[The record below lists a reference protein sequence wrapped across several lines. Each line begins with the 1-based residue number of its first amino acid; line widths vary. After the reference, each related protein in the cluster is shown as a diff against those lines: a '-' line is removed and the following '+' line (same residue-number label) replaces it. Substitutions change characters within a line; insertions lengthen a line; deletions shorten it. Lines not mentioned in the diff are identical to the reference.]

1 MIPVFLFCVLAFL
14 LSALF
19 IWVFSSAGIKSW
31 LDPASPSPASSMEPT
46 DGPMVRRL
54 FKSPALRRDG
64 TTASTSST
72 ASSSTVDFYGSQVD
86 NQTVINYSYTDRP
99 SKLLLWDIYYFFY
112 YIWALPYI
120 ILPWKPFDS
129 GHLSELAPTRG
140 NLWCIFIHVI
150 LAVLQLVMIICL
162 PPVALILPLWTTLAI
177 VAVFVG
183 VNKGLCTLI
192 NGEEVLFYSDP
203 EYAAPDQKKF
213 AHEQWI
219 FLNGVACGEHWMKS
233 CLNRLALTF
242 GRPIIGVHNRTDGVI
257 LDVIECLIQRNLGYA
272 TNDVRLCY
280 RIIKDKLYNP
290 QYSKIVFILHS
301 QGGIEGGLVLDW
313 LLQELPQNLLSKLEV
328 YTFGNA
334 ANHFNNPYRTVGSQC
349 KAEEKPL
356 EASLDVVAR
365 DGEKQAPESD
375 STGAEKSNGRVVDP
389 DQSPRNRI
397 RRPPTPKSSPPPPI
411 RTSTSGLAPNGGAH
425 AHAAA
430 AHGLARQET
439 AHQSPATQSER
450 AIGHIEHY
458 AHTTDFVALWGVLH
472 FATSATADRSMPRF
486 IGRLFSRTDGRGGH
500 QFVQHYLDGMFPLAK
515 DPATGKLI
523 GCREVGNEF
532 MESEIVV
539 GTSGDAGANER
550 EAFASSYLGCS
561 DDDSDGEGEKG
572 KRSGAAAA
580 AAREVL
586 MHNGESPIALRRRL
600 GLPTE
605 KVKVKELSRLWKY
618 RNGRSPVE
626 KPPLLGTGM
635 NGFVRNATL

>member
-1 MIPVFLFCVLAFL
+1 MVSIL
-14 LSALF
+14 LSCVIPPLLLSVLF
-19 IWVFSSAGIKSW
+19 IWASPRPPSSAS
-31 LDPASPSPASSMEPT
+31 AMEPT
-46 DGPMVRRL
+46 DAPMLRRL
-54 FKSPALRRDG
+54 FRSPALRRDN
-64 TTASTSST
+64 TWASTSST
-72 ASSSTVDFYGSQVD
+72 GSSSTVDFYGSQVD
-86 NQTVINYSYTDRP
+86 NPTVINYSYTDRP
-99 SKLLLWDIYYFFY
+99 SRLLLWDVYYFFY

-120 ILPWKPFDS
+120 ILPLKPLDS

-140 NLWCIFIHVI
+140 NMWCIFIHVI
-150 LAVLQLVMIICL
+150 LAILQLAMIVLL
-162 PPVALILPLWTTLAI
+162 PPVALVLPLWATLAI
-177 VAVFVG
+177 VAVFVA

-192 NGEEVLFYSDP
+192 NADQVLFHSDP
-203 EYAAPDQKKF
+203 EYAAPNQDKF

-219 FLNGVACGEHWMKS
+219 FLNGVACGDHWMKS

-257 LDVIECLIQRNLGYA
+257 LDVIECLVQRNLGYA
-272 TNDVRLCY
+272 TNDVRVCY
-280 RIIKDKLYNP
+280 RIIKEKLYNP

-301 QGGIEGGLVLDW
+301 QGGIEGGMVLDW

-334 ANHFNNPYRTVGSQC
+334 ANHFNNPYRTVASQC
-349 KAEEKPL
+349 QAEEKPL
-356 EASLDVVAR
+356 QASLDVVAR
-365 DGEKQAPESD
+365 AGNESTPGLDGLAMD
-375 STGAEKSNGRVVDP
+375 H
-389 DQSPRNRI
+389 DQTPRTRT
-397 RRPPTPKSSPPPPI
+397 RRPPTPRSSPPPI
-411 RTSTSGLAPNGGAH
+411 RTSTSGLARNAVASPH
-425 AHAAA
+425 A
-430 AHGLARQET
+430 LASQET
-439 AHQSPATQSER
+439 SHQNPATQSER

-486 IGRLFSRTDGRGGH
+486 IGRLFSRTDARGGH
-500 QFVQHYLDGMFPLAK
+500 QFVQHYLDGMFPLAR
-515 DPATGKLI
+515 DPVTGKFL

-539 GTSGDAGANER
+539 GRAGDAGANER

-561 DDDSDGEGEKG
+561 DDDSDGDGDRP
-572 KRSGAAAA
+572 KRSGAKGRSVAAG
-580 AAREVL
+580 EVL
-586 MHNGESPIALRRRL
+586 MHNGESPLALRKRL

-626 KPPLLGTGM
+626 KPPFLGTGM

>member
-1 MIPVFLFCVLAFL
+1 MISIFSFCVVSVV
-14 LSALF
+14 LSALA
-19 IWVFSSAGIKSW
+19 IWAFPFAGIKTW
-31 LDPASPSPASSMEPT
+31 LDPTSPSPVSSMEPT
-46 DGPMVRRL
+46 DRRMVRRL
-54 FKSPALRRDG
+54 FKSPALRRD
-64 TTASTSST
+64 ATSAST
-72 ASSSTVDFYGSQVD
+72 ASSASSSSVDFYGSQVD
-86 NQTVINYSYTDRP
+86 NPTVINYSYTDRP
-99 SKLLLWDIYYFFY
+99 SRLLLWDVYYFFY

-129 GHLSELAPTRG
+129 GDLSELAPTRG
-140 NLWCIFIHVI
+140 NLWCVFIHVV
-150 LAVLQLVMIICL
+150 LAILQLVMIICL
-162 PPVALILPLWTTLAI
+162 PPVALILPLWMTLAV

-192 NGEEVLFYSDP
+192 NAKEILFYSDP
-203 EYAAPDQKKF
+203 KYAAPDQKKF

-242 GRPIIGVHNRTDGVI
+242 GRPIIGVHNRTDGVVF
-257 LDVIECLIQRNLGYA
+257 DVIECLIQRNLGYA
-272 TNDVRLCY
+272 TNDVRVCY
-280 RIIKDKLYNP
+280 RIVKEKLYNP

-356 EASLDVVAR
+356 EASLDVVAGA
-365 DGEKQAPESD
+365 GENQAPKSD
-375 STGAEKSNGRVVDP
+375 RIGADKASGQAVDP
-389 DQSPRNRI
+389 DKSPRNRT
-397 RRPPTPKSSPPPPI
+397 RRPPTPKASPPPVI
-411 RTSTSGLAPNGGAH
+411 RTSTSGLAQNGG

-430 AHGLARQET
+430 AHGLAKQET
-439 AHQSPATQSER
+439 SHQDPATQSER

-500 QFVQHYLDGMFPLAK
+500 QFIQHYLDGMFPLAK
-515 DPATGKLI
+515 DPATGRLI
-523 GCREVGNEF
+523 GCLEVGNEF

-539 GTSGDAGANER
+539 GKSGDAGANER

-561 DDDSDGEGEKG
+561 DDDSDGEDGKG
-572 KRSGAAAA
+572 KKSGAAAVA
-580 AAREVL
+580 AGEVL

-626 KPPLLGTGM
+626 KPPILGTGM

>member
-1 MIPVFLFCVLAFL
+1 MISILLFCVLSIF
-14 LSALF
+14 LSALC
-19 IWVFSSAGIKSW
+19 IWAFPFAGIKSW
-31 LDPASPSPASSMEPT
+31 LDPTSPSPASSMEPT
-46 DGPMVRRL
+46 DAPMLRRL
-54 FKSPALRRDG
+54 IKSPALRRDE
-64 TTASTSST
+64 TSASASSV

-86 NQTVINYSYTDRP
+86 NQTVINYSYTDKP
-99 SKLLLWDIYYFFY
+99 SRLLLWDVYYFFY
-112 YIWALPYI
+112 YIWALPYV

-129 GHLSELAPTRG
+129 GDLSELAPTRQ
-140 NLWCIFIHVI
+140 NLWCVFIHVV

-162 PPVALILPLWTTLAI
+162 PPVALILPLWTTLGV

-192 NGEEVLFYSDP
+192 NAKEVLFYSDP
-203 EYAAPDQKKF
+203 EYAVPDQKKF

-242 GRPIIGVHNRTDGVI
+242 GRPIIGVHNRTDGVVF
-257 LDVIECLIQRNLGYA
+257 DVIECLIQRNLGYA
-272 TNDVRLCY
+272 TNDVRVCY
-280 RIIKDKLYNP
+280 RIIKEKLYNP
-290 QYSKIVFILHS
+290 QYSKIVFVLHS

-334 ANHFNNPYRTVGSQC
+334 ANHFNNPYRTVASQS

-356 EASLDVVAR
+356 EASLDVVAG
-365 DGEKQAPESD
+365 DGEKSAQAAD
-375 STGAEKSNGRVVDP
+375 GLGAEKANGRAVDP
-389 DQSPRNRI
+389 DQSPRNRM
-397 RRPPTPKSSPPPPI
+397 RRPPTPRSSPPPPI
-411 RTSTSGLAPNGGAH
+411 RTSTSGLSPNGGATV
-425 AHAAA
+425 AS
-430 AHGLARQET
+430 HGLAKQET
-439 AHQSPATQSER
+439 SHASPATQSER

-500 QFVQHYLDGMFPLAK
+500 QFIQHYLDGMFPLAK
-515 DPATGKLI
+515 DAVTGKLV

-532 MESEIVV
+532 MESEIII
-539 GTSGDAGANER
+539 GKSGDAGACER

-561 DDDSDGEGEKG
+561 DDDSDGEEEQRG
-572 KRSGAAAA
+572 KKSGTAAVAS
-580 AAREVL
+580 REVL

>member
-1 MIPVFLFCVLAFL
+1 MVSIFLFCVLFFL
-14 LSALF
+14 LSVGF
-19 IWVFSSAGIKSW
+19 VWVFHFDGIKSW
-31 LDPASPSPASSMEPT
+31 LDPASPPPASSMEPT
-46 DGPMVRRL
+46 DAPMVRRL

-64 TTASTSST
+64 TSASSALS

-86 NQTVINYSYTDRP
+86 NPTVINYSYTDRP
-99 SKLLLWDIYYFFY
+99 SRLLLWDIYYFFY

-129 GHLSELAPTRG
+129 GDLSELAPTRG
-140 NLWCIFIHVI
+140 NLWSVFIHVI
-150 LAVLQLVMIICL
+150 LAILQLVMIICL
-162 PPVALILPLWTTLAI
+162 PPVALILPLWMTLVI
-177 VAVFVG
+177 VAVFVAM
-183 VNKGLCTLI
+183 NMGLCTLI
-192 NGEEVLFYSDP
+192 NSKEVLFHSDD

-257 LDVIECLIQRNLGYA
+257 FDVIECLIQRNLGYA
-272 TNDVRLCY
+272 TNDVRVCY
-280 RIIKDKLYNP
+280 RIIKEKLYNP

-334 ANHFNNPYRTVGSQC
+334 ANHFNNPYRTVASQA

-365 DGEKQAPESD
+365 DGENKAPASD
-375 STGAEKSNGRVVDP
+375 TTGAEKPNGRAMDP
-389 DQSPRNRI
+389 GQSPRNRI
-397 RRPPTPKSSPPPPI
+397 RRPPTPRSSPPPAI
-411 RTSTSGLAPNGGAH
+411 RTSTSGLAPSGGA
-425 AHAAA
+425 AHPAA
-430 AHGLARQET
+430 AHSLARQET
-439 AHQSPATQSER
+439 SHQNPATQSER

-486 IGRLFSRTDGRGGH
+486 IGRLFSRTDARGGH

-515 DPATGKLI
+515 DAVTGKFT
-523 GCREVGNEF
+523 GCLEVGNEF

-539 GTSGDAGANER
+539 GKSGDAGANER

-561 DDDSDGEGEKG
+561 DDDSDGEWDKG
-572 KRSGAAAA
+572 RRSGAAALA
-580 AAREVL
+580 AGEVL

-626 KPPLLGTGM
+626 KPPLLGAGT

>member
-1 MIPVFLFCVLAFL
+1 MDPTAAPMIR
-14 LSALF
+14 
-19 IWVFSSAGIKSW
+19 K
-31 LDPASPSPASSMEPT
+31 
-46 DGPMVRRL
+46 L
-54 FKSPALRRDG
+54 FKSPAFRRDD
-64 TTASTSST
+64 TSASASST

-86 NQTVINYSYTDRP
+86 NPTVINYSYTDKP
-99 SKLLLWDIYYFFY
+99 SRLLLWDVYYFFY

-120 ILPWKPFDS
+120 ILPWRPFDS
-129 GHLSELAPTRG
+129 GDLSELAPTRG
-140 NLWCIFIHVI
+140 NLWCIFIHVV
-150 LAVLQLVMIICL
+150 LAILQLVMIICL

-183 VNKGLCTLI
+183 VNKGLCLLI
-192 NGEEVLFYSDP
+192 NAKEVLFHSDP
-203 EYAAPDQKKF
+203 EYAKPDQKKF

-242 GRPIIGVHNRTDGVI
+242 GRPIIGVHNRTDGVVF
-257 LDVIECLIQRNLGYA
+257 DVIECLIQRNLGYA

-280 RIIKDKLYNP
+280 RIIKEKLYNP

-334 ANHFNNPYRTVGSQC
+334 ANHFNNPYRTVGSQV
-349 KAEEKPL
+349 KAEKRPL

-365 DGEKQAPESD
+365 DGERPASASD
-375 STGAEKSNGRVVDP
+375 SLEAGKANGHAVGSH
-389 DQSPRNRI
+389 QSPRHRS
-397 RRPPTPKSSPPPPI
+397 RRPPTPGSSPPPPI
-411 RTSTSGLAPNGGAH
+411 RTSTSGLAPNGSAGTGDH
-425 AHAAA
+425 RVRS
-430 AHGLARQET
+430 LAKQET
-439 AHQSPATQSER
+439 SHHSPATQSER

-500 QFVQHYLDGMFPLAK
+500 QFIQHYLDGMFPLAK
-515 DPATGKLI
+515 DAVTGQLV
-523 GCREVGNEF
+523 GCKEVGNEF
-532 MESEIVV
+532 MESEIVI
-539 GTSGDAGANER
+539 GKSGDAGANER

-561 DDDSDGEGEKG
+561 DDESDGEEEG
-572 KRSGAAAA
+572 KSKSGAA
-580 AAREVL
+580 EVF

-600 GLPTE
+600 GLATE

-626 KPPLLGTGM
+626 KPPLLGAGL

>member
-1 MIPVFLFCVLAFL
+1 MVPIFLFCVLSFL
-14 LSALF
+14 LPALF
-19 IWVFSSAGIKSW
+19 IWAFPLGGITSW
-31 LDPASPSPASSMEPT
+31 LHPAPPSPASSMEPT
-46 DGPMVRRL
+46 DAPMLRRL
-54 FKSPALRRDG
+54 FKSPALRRDN
-64 TTASTSST
+64 TSASASST

-86 NQTVINYSYTDRP
+86 NPTVINYSYTDRP
-99 SKLLLWDIYYFFY
+99 SRLLLWDVYYFFY

-129 GHLSELAPTRG
+129 GDLSELAPTRG
-140 NLWCIFIHVI
+140 NLWCVFIHVV

-162 PPVALILPLWTTLAI
+162 PPVALLLPLWTTLAI
-177 VAVFVG
+177 VAVFAA

-192 NGEEVLFYSDP
+192 NAKEVLFYSDP
-203 EYAAPDQKKF
+203 QYAAPDQKKF

-257 LDVIECLIQRNLGYA
+257 FDVVECLIQRNLGYA
-272 TNDVRLCY
+272 TNDVRVCY

-290 QYSKIVFILHS
+290 QYSKVVFVLHS

-334 ANHFNNPYRTVGSQC
+334 ANHFNNPYRTVASQSQ
-349 KAEEKPL
+349 AEENPL
-356 EASLDVVAR
+356 EASLDVVAHR
-365 DGEKQAPESD
+365 DETPVPESGK
-375 STGAEKSNGRVVDP
+375 SAAEKTNGQAANP
-389 DQSPRNRI
+389 NQSPRNRS
-397 RRPPTPKSSPPPPI
+397 RRPPTPRSSPPAPI
-411 RTSTSGLAPNGGAH
+411 RTSTSGLAPNGAGAI
-425 AHAAA
+425 AP
-430 AHGLARQET
+430 HGLAKQET
-439 AHQSPATQSER
+439 SHQSPATQSER

-486 IGRLFSRTDGRGGH
+486 IGRLFSRTDARGGH
-500 QFVQHYLDGMFPLAK
+500 QFVQHYMDGMFPLAR
-515 DPATGKLI
+515 DSVTGQFI
-523 GCREVGNEF
+523 GCKEVGNEF

-539 GTSGDAGANER
+539 GRSGDAGANER

-561 DDDSDGEGEKG
+561 DDDSDGEREQGNKS
-572 KRSGAAAA
+572 RTARAVASG
-580 AAREVL
+580 EVL
-586 MHNGESPIALRRRL
+586 MHNGESPIALRKRL